1 MKQKMITRYRINDL
15 IKTGKVLRPTCGD
28 AYIVRAVCL
37 GFDKIIITEYPNAEG
52 YKCYHEE
59 FPCFILL
66 TDINNNIY
74 HYDLSD
80 AQNILAICNDSHI
93 NEKYLTKLHR
103 KEAKNYMCLKQETDA
118 LIRKNEE
125 NSEANKKFAD
135 ELFGVV
141 KL

>member
-1 MKQKMITRYRINDL
+1 MITRYRINDL

-52 YKCYHEE
+52 YKCYHKE

-66 TDINNNIY
+66 TDINNNI
-74 HYDLSD
+74 
-80 AQNILAICNDSHI
+80 

-103 KEAKNYMCLKQETDA
+103 EEAKNYMCLKQETDA